1 MSTFN
6 ADLPTAGRFEG
17 QTHILPV
24 RVYYED
30 TDFSGI
36 VYHASY
42 LRFLE
47 RGRTDFLRLAGLGQG
62 ELWSGADKIA
72 FVVYRMGLD
81 FLKPAKVDD
90 ALIVETRFQAKGG
103 VRLIGDQ
110 WIKRGEEILLKAKV
124 EVVGVDGQGRPR
136 KPPKAIAAALQPFI
150 IP

>member
-1 MSTFN
+1 MT
-6 ADLPTAGRFEG
+6 DRPTSGRFEG
-17 QTHILPV
+17 QTHLLPV

-36 VYHASY
+36 VYHANY

-47 RGRTDFLRLAGLGQG
+47 RGRTDFLRVAGVDQG
-62 ELWSGADKIA
+62 ALWSGADKIA
-72 FVVYRMGLD
+72 FVVYRMSLD

-90 ALIVETRFQAKGG
+90 ALIVETRFSAKGG

-110 WIKRGEEILLKAKV
+110 AITRGAETLLRATV
-124 EVVGVDGQGRPR
+124 EVVGIDGQGRPR
-136 KPPKAIAAALQPFI
+136 KPPKALAAALQPFI